1 MKKIIPVL
9 VVVLLLIAGNVQ
21 SVKAG
26 ELNQYESDLVG
37 RAGGQFE
44 KDGVTYQADSAY
56 VQELINYLSQD
67 GVDLTAAQ
75 RDEAVAEMYANV
87 EAGIEEGYLIRVS
100 GQEKEKP
107 AKEKPKKENLA
118 EEKQEKTEGEEGV
131 STKEDKKANT
141 AEEDNEAEMKQTESG
156 KKPDSTGE
164 TETAEENT
172 KQTEDK
178 KEAVTAS
185 QEEPTETTGEDL
197 NQWIGKQPVTN
208 TVTDKYSGK
217 ISITD
222 EEGNNLMTVD
232 TVIKNTGFNIN
243 RTVWVLS
250 GMGIILGIC
259 IIAAYRWG
267 FLR

>member
-1 MKKIIPVL
+1 MKKIIPV
-9 VVVLLLIAGNVQ
+9 VVIVFLIAGNVRTVQ
-21 SVKAG
+21 AG

-87 EAGIEEGYLIRVS
+87 ESGIEEGYLIRVS
-100 GQEKEKP
+100 GQEKEK
-107 AKEKPKKENLA
+107 LA
-118 EEKQEKTEGEEGV
+118 EEKQDGMADKEGV
-131 STKEDKKANT
+131 NAKEDEKANT
-141 AEEDNEAEMKQTESG
+141 AEKDNKADMNQKGTIKNG
-156 KKPDSTGE
+156 KKPGSTGSD
-164 TETAEENT
+164 NT
-172 KQTEDK
+172 KKTEEKD
-178 KEAVTAS
+178 EAVTAS
-185 QEEPTETTGEDL
+185 PEKPTDTTGEDL
-197 NQWIGKQPVTN
+197 SKWIGKQPVTN
-208 TVTDKYSGK
+208 TVTDKYNGK
-217 ISITD
+217 ITITD
-222 EEGNNLMTVD
+222 EKGNSLMVVD

-267 FLR
+267 FLS